1 MKTCQIALPQKF
13 FGSTQYNF
21 NNFCVPDLYK
31 IKGLRVVGAN
41 SIQKEKRKKRKEKIK
56 GRSDDCLSVCGYFI
70 LCAFLSCE
78 IKREKYGL
86 RRFRNVKM
94 CTV

>member
-1 MKTCQIALPQKF
+1 MNFHFENLSNCTLPQKF

-41 SIQKEKRKKRKEKIK
+41 SIQKEKEKR
-56 GRSDDCLSVCGYFI
+56 GR
-70 LCAFLSCE
+70 
-78 IKREKYGL
+78 
-86 RRFRNVKM
+86 RR
-94 CTV
+94 